1 MKMKTVKRFMATV
14 LATAMTMSVAACGN
28 TDAPANTP
36 ASSDA
41 PESKESSVVE
51 ESSEVE
57 EDLGAY
63 TVIKDE
69 NGNPIDLGG
78 IEVIVR
84 DWWSPAEAA
93 EPKNAYEEA
102 RQEYRDWIQETYN
115 FTIKNVGISS
125 WASTPE
131 DFANYATSGGDEH
144 YVFVLRQGSELVA
157 AMNSK
162 LMYDLSTL
170 DCLDFTEAKWGGG
183 VHNMISKGGA
193 IYGMSAETPEPRD
206 GIYFNKRL
214 LTEAGIDPQSLY
226 DLQENM
232 EWTWAKFEEI
242 CETINADTDNDGVID
257 RFAFACVNQDF
268 FSSSVYSNGGEFI
281 GKDENGK
288 YINRLDSEE
297 TLEALN
303 WSLDMIGKYAKVFA
317 ADANWDYAYTAFYNG
332 EVAFCPQ
339 QAYKAGEWKD
349 MEDDFG
355 FLCWPMG
362 PKASDYTTCYT
373 DNVFAIPACYDAEK
387 SWKIEFAFNLWTEP
401 VPGYEDEPVWKQNY
415 YNNFRDTESVDL
427 TLQRMTENGMVTYH
441 TFINGL
447 SMGNDLYWKIS
458 KENTPAQQAETIR
471 PTWASYIDTANQ

>member
-28 TDAPANTP
+28 NAPADAP
-36 ASSDA
+36 ASSD
-41 PESKESSVVE
+41 PVESKE
-51 ESSEVE
+51 ESSEVVESSE

-84 DWWSPAEAA
+84 DWWSPAEAE

-131 DFANYATSGGDEH
+131 DFANYATTGGDEH
-144 YVFVLRQGSELVA
+144 YVFVLRQGSELVS

-170 DCLDFTEAKWGGG
+170 DCLDFSEDKWKDG
-183 VHNMISKGGA
+183 VHNMFSKGTA
-193 IYGMSAETPEPRD
+193 IYGMRGETPEPR
-206 GIYFNKRL
+206 GGLYFNKRL
-214 LTEAGIDPQSLY
+214 LTEAGIDPQSIY
-226 DLQENM
+226 ELQENM

-242 CETINADTDNDGVID
+242 CEAINADTDNDGVID
-257 RFAFACVNQDF
+257 RYALACVNQDF
-268 FSSSVYSNGGEFI
+268 FEEAVYSNGGEYI

-288 YINRLDSEE
+288 YYNRLDSQE
-297 TLEALN
+297 TLDALN
-303 WSLDMIGKYAKVFA
+303 WSLDVIGKYAKVFA
-317 ADANWDYAYTAFYNG
+317 SDASWDYAYTAFYNG
-332 EVAFCPQ
+332 EVAFIPQ

-355 FLCWPMG
+355 FVCFPMG
-362 PKASDYTTCYT
+362 PNASDYTNCYT
-373 DNVFAIPACYDAEK
+373 DNVMAIPACYDAEK
-387 SWKIEFAFNLWTEP
+387 AWKIAFAYNLWTEP

-415 YNNFRDTESVDL
+415 YSNFKDTEAVDL

-447 SMGNDLYWKIS
+447 SMGSDLYWKIS